1 MQLWVGL
8 AELRGH
14 PNCKNF
20 RRFGENKGAFVWVAA
35 WAEFPAAFETKVRVM
50 SETLDCILYGLE
62 EVGLLDTRME
72 GADYPEE
79 FINMR
84 ATATRQPQDT
94 IFGRFHTYKRDNNIL
109 SFGSSYHI
117 PCHILRPLGFAIIK

>member
-8 AELRGH
+8 AERRGH

-20 RRFGENKGAFVWVAA
+20 RRFGKNNGAFVWVAA
-35 WAEFPAAFETKVRVM
+35 WAESPVAFETKVRVM
-50 SETLDCILYGLE
+50 SETLDCVLYGLE
-62 EVGLLDTRME
+62 EVGLLDARME

-84 ATATRQPQDT
+84 ATATGQPQDT
-94 IFGRFHTYKRDNNIL
+94 IFGRFHTYKRDDNI
-109 SFGSSYHI
+109 
-117 PCHILRPLGFAIIK
+117 